1 MNRVSTDYSG
11 RKTDLF
17 ILQGARAEGE
27 QQLYLGFGDA
37 GEEITGIEKLV
48 QSFLT
53 LFLTRTGT
61 IPSRP
66 EVGSDFVTAMQQGR
80 ILDDGQVISEFA
92 SATEQVK
99 SLLLSEAEA
108 NNLSD
113 DETVSRIVL
122 QSFDLDRTNSKL
134 TLTVRVESVAGT
146 SRVVYLPVP
155 LAIR

>member
-1 MNRVSTDYSG
+1 
-11 RKTDLF
+11 
-17 ILQGARAEGE
+17 
-27 QQLYLGFGDA
+27 
-37 GEEITGIEKLV
+37 
-48 QSFLT
+48 
-53 LFLTRTGT
+53 
-61 IPSRP
+61 
-66 EVGSDFVTAMQQGR
+66 VTAMQQGR

-92 SATEQVK
+92 AAAEQVK

>member
-1 MNRVSTDYSG
+1 MNKVSTDYSG

-53 LFLTRTGT
+53 LFLARTGT
-61 IPSRP
+61 VPSRP

-92 SATEQVK
+92 AAAEQVK

>member
-1 MNRVSTDYSG
+1 MNTVSVDYSG

-17 ILQGARAEGE
+17 ILQGAQAEGAH
-27 QQLYLGFGDA
+27 QLYLGFGDA

-53 LFLTRTGT
+53 LFLTRMGT
-61 IPSRP
+61 IPSHP
-66 EVGSDFVTAMQQGR
+66 AVGSDFVTAMQQGR

-92 SATEQVK
+92 TAAEQVR
-99 SLLLSEAEA
+99 SLLLLEAEE
-108 NNLSD
+108 NGLSA
-113 DETVSRIVL
+113 DETISRIVL

-134 TLTVRVESVAGT
+134 VLTVRVESAAGP

>member
-1 MNRVSTDYSG
+1 
-11 RKTDLF
+11 
-17 ILQGARAEGE
+17 
-27 QQLYLGFGDA
+27 
-37 GEEITGIEKLV
+37 
-48 QSFLT
+48 
-53 LFLTRTGT
+53 
-61 IPSRP
+61 
-66 EVGSDFVTAMQQGR
+66 
-80 ILDDGQVISEFA
+80 
-92 SATEQVK
+92 VK